1 MFKTKLRSKIVPLVL
16 VLIFCLTACTAKTPT
31 VDFEQLSFDTSL
43 FSYLGQPAE
52 KAAAELEESGEWEYA
67 YLDGKPGVR
76 PTRREP
82 VVVDGDEY
90 TCCVL
95 LNSSE
100 VWAISF
106 SREGRTDDDAKKAA
120 EIQKVY
126 DLLISE
132 LGEPEALAGG
142 HSVGKSLEEG
152 LKCAVVGKEVLPE
165 QYTEWWVL
173 DEDAEMAAHPE
184 LDMLLTCRLMVEYA
198 PEYMKI
204 SVQYA
209 LYQPSALHEIARFA
223 TK

>member
-90 TCCVL
+90 TC
-95 LNSSE
+95 E
-100 VWAISF
+100 VVMDDMLKTSIPSGKD
-106 SREGRTDDDAKKAA
+106 GRTLSRTTGATARTTCSSPAA
-120 EIQKVY
+120 
-126 DLLISE
+126 
-132 LGEPEALAGG
+132 
-142 HSVGKSLEEG
+142 
-152 LKCAVVGKEVLPE
+152 
-165 QYTEWWVL
+165 
-173 DEDAEMAAHPE
+173 AARASAASP
-184 LDMLLTCRLMVEYA
+184 
-198 PEYMKI
+198 
-204 SVQYA
+204 
-209 LYQPSALHEIARFA
+209 PS
-223 TK
+223 

>member
-1 MFKTKLRSKIVPLVL
+1 M
-16 VLIFCLTACTAKTPT
+16 
-31 VDFEQLSFDTSL
+31 
-43 FSYLGQPAE
+43 
-52 KAAAELEESGEWEYA
+52 
-67 YLDGKPGVR
+67 
-76 PTRREP
+76 
-82 VVVDGDEY
+82 
-90 TCCVL
+90 L

-106 SREGRTDDDAKKAA
+106 SREGRTDDDAKKVA

-126 DLLISE
+126 DLLVSE

-173 DEDAEMAAHPE
+173 DEDVEMDAHPE

-223 TK
+223 AK

>member
-1 MFKTKLRSKIVPLVL
+1 MEKLIKNNTIAYAVALFF
-16 VLIFCLTACTAKTPT
+16 FCLTACTAKTPT

-90 TCCVL
+90 ACCVL

-126 DLLISE
+126 DLLVSE

-173 DEDAEMAAHPE
+173 DEDMEMIAHPE
-184 LDMLLTCRLMVEYA
+184 LDMLLTCRLMVEYV

-223 TK
+223 AK